1 MSQEQDQR
9 ANGGAGA
16 ERESMPVG
24 GAKPLRFMLRFLRP
38 NALDAV
44 GASFALLLA
53 SAAHLITPLLIRYA
67 IDSGIARRR
76 SDTVLL
82 ATGGLVAVAVGRG
95 LFTFLQGYWAERA
108 SQGLA
113 YNLREALFA
122 RVQRLSFSYYD
133 RSSTGELVTRLTDD
147 VDQIRNFIGGGA
159 SQFGAAALMLLGS
172 LILLLELNWRLSL
185 VAFVM
190 IAAIFLLLRYFTRN
204 VEPLYGEI
212 QQRLGRLNAILH
224 EDLVGA
230 RIIRT
235 FGREGYESAR
245 YRASSD
251 PLLEKNLAAIR
262 AFSNNFPLIL
272 LFTNLGTLA
281 VVWYGGIEIIDG
293 SFTIGGFVAFNT
305 YLSFLLLPVLTIG
318 SIAAF
323 AAEARVSSARIR
335 EIFDVPLEIDDAP
348 GAAPL
353 PPVKGEVEFTDVHFR
368 YPGSQREILR
378 GVSFRTPAGMTVA
391 ILGRTGSGKSSML
404 NLLPRFYDVTSG
416 SVCIDGYDIRDVTV
430 ESLRRQIGV
439 VLQDALLFSGSVREN
454 ISYGKPEA
462 AEDEIIEASRAACA
476 DDFIRTLPQGYDTI
490 LSERGIGLS
499 GGQRQRI
506 AIARALLV
514 APRIL
519 LLDDST
525 SAIDAATESIIQEA
539 LNRLISTNRHTTF
552 VIAHRMSTVRN
563 ADMVLLLDAGRIYAH
578 GTHAQLM
585 RESALYNEIIETQ
598 LIAEAEPTD
607 APALVRN
614 SQPAAS

>member
-1 MSQEQDQR
+1 MIQEQEQR
-9 ANGGAGA
+9 ANEGAGA
-16 ERESMPVG
+16 ERVPVPVG

-38 NALDAV
+38 NALDVV
-44 GASFALLLA
+44 GASLAMLLA
-53 SAAHLITPLLIRYA
+53 SAAYLVTPQLIRYA
-67 IDSGIARRR
+67 IDDAIARRR
-76 SDTVLL
+76 SDAVLL

-108 SQGLA
+108 AQGFA

-122 RVQRLSFSYYD
+122 RVQKLSFSYYD
-133 RSSTGELVTRLTDD
+133 RSSTGELITRLTDD
-147 VDQIRNFIGGGA
+147 VDQIRGFISVGA
-159 SQFGAAALMLLGS
+159 VQVGVAALMLLGS
-172 LILLLELNWRLSL
+172 LILLLELNWRLTL
-185 VAFVM
+185 VTFVM
-190 IAAIFLLLRYFTRN
+190 IAAIFLLLRYFTHN
-204 VEPLYGEI
+204 VDPLFGEI
-212 QQRLGRLNAILH
+212 QQRLDRLNAILH

-230 RIIRT
+230 RVIRA
-235 FGREGYESAR
+235 FGREGYESDR
-245 YRASSD
+245 YRANSD
-251 PLLEKNLAAIR
+251 VLLEKNVAAIR
-262 AFSNNFPLIL
+262 AVSNTFPLIL

-281 VVWYGGIEIIDG
+281 VVWYGGTQIIEG
-293 SFTIGGFVAFNT
+293 SFTVGGFVAFNT
-305 YLSFLLLPVLTIG
+305 YLTFLLLPVVTLG

-323 AAEARVSSARIR
+323 AAQARVSSVRIH
-335 EIFDVPLEIDDAP
+335 EIFDIPLEIQDAP

-353 PPVKGEVEFTDVHFR
+353 PPVRGEVEFMDVHFR
-368 YPGSQREILR
+368 YPGSEREILR
-378 GVSFRTPAGMTVA
+378 GVSFRTPPGMIVA

-439 VLQDALLFSGSVREN
+439 VLQDSLLFSGSVREN

-476 DDFIRTLPQGYDTI
+476 DEFIRMLPQGYDTI
-490 LSERGIGLS
+490 LSERGIDLS

-525 SAIDAATESIIQEA
+525 SAVDAATESIIQEA
-539 LNRLISTNRHTTF
+539 LNRLISMNRHTIF
-552 VIAHRMSTVRN
+552 IIAHRMSTVRK
-563 ADMVLLLDAGRIYAH
+563 ADMVLLLDDGRIHAH

-598 LIAEAEPTD
+598 LIAGADSTNT
-607 APALVRN
+607 PALVCD

>member
-1 MSQEQDQR
+1 
-9 ANGGAGA
+9 
-16 ERESMPVG
+16 V
-24 GAKPLRFMLRFLRP
+24 
-38 NALDAV
+38 V
-44 GASFALLLA
+44 GASVALLLA
-53 SAAHLITPLLIRYA
+53 SLSYLITPQLFRYA

-76 SDTVLL
+76 SETILL

-95 LFTFLQGYWAERA
+95 LFTFLEGYWAERA
-108 SQGLA
+108 SQGFA

-122 RVQRLSFSYYD
+122 RIQRLSFSYYD

-147 VDQIRNFIGGGA
+147 VEQIRSFIGHGA
-159 SQFGAAALMLLGS
+159 VQLGAAVLMLLGS

-190 IAAIFLLLRYFTRN
+190 IAAIYLLLRYFARN
-204 VEPLYGEI
+204 VEPLFDEI
-212 QQRLGRLNAILH
+212 RQRLGRLNSILH
-224 EDLVGA
+224 EDLIGA
-230 RIIRT
+230 RIIRA
-235 FGREGYESAR
+235 FGREDHESTR
-245 YRASSD
+245 YHASNNV
-251 PLLEKNLAAIR
+251 LLEKNLVAIR
-262 AFSNNFPLIL
+262 ATSNNVPLIL
-272 LFTNLGTLA
+272 LCTNLATLA

-293 SFTIGGFVAFNT
+293 SFTIGGFVAFNA
-305 YLSFLLLPVLTIG
+305 YLSFLLVPVLTIG
-318 SIAAF
+318 SIAIF
-323 AAEARVSSARIR
+323 ATQARISSARIR
-335 EIFDVPLEIDDAP
+335 EIFDIPLEIHDTP

-353 PPVKGEVEFTDVHFR
+353 PPVKGEVELTDVHFR

-391 ILGRTGSGKSSML
+391 ILGRTGSGKSSLL

-416 SVCIDGYDIRDVTV
+416 RVCIDGYDIRDVTV

-462 AEDEIIEASRAACA
+462 TEEEIIEASRAASA
-476 DDFIRTLPQGYDTI
+476 DEFIRMLPQGYDTI
-490 LSERGIGLS
+490 LNERGIGLS

-525 SAIDAATESIIQEA
+525 SAVDAATESIIQEA
-539 LNRLISTNRHTTF
+539 LNKLISMSRHTTF
-552 VIAHRMSTVRN
+552 IIAHRISTVRN
-563 ADMVLLLDAGRIYAH
+563 ADIVLLLDEGRIHAQ
-578 GTHAQLM
+578 GTHAQLI

-598 LIAEAEPTD
+598 LIAEVETND

>member
-1 MSQEQDQR
+1 MSQKQDER
-9 ANGGAGA
+9 ANAK
-16 ERESMPVG
+16 REPVLTG
-24 GAKPLRFMLRFLRP
+24 DTKPLRFVLRFLRP
-38 NALDAV
+38 NALHVV
-44 GASFALLLA
+44 GASVALLLA
-53 SAAHLITPLLIRYA
+53 SLSYLITPQLFRYA

-76 SDTVLL
+76 SETILL

-95 LFTFLQGYWAERA
+95 LFTFLEGYWAERA
-108 SQGLA
+108 SQGFA

-122 RVQRLSFSYYD
+122 RIQRLSFSYYD

-147 VDQIRNFIGGGA
+147 VEQIRSFIGHGA
-159 SQFGAAALMLLGS
+159 VQLGAAVLMLLGS

-185 VAFVM
+185 VAFLM
-190 IAAIFLLLRYFTRN
+190 IAAIYLLLRYFARN
-204 VEPLYGEI
+204 VEPLFDEI
-212 QQRLGRLNAILH
+212 RQRLGRLNSILH
-224 EDLVGA
+224 EDLIGA

-235 FGREGYESAR
+235 FGREDHESTR
-245 YRASSD
+245 YHASNNV
-251 PLLEKNLAAIR
+251 LLEKNLVAIR
-262 AFSNNFPLIL
+262 ATSNNVPLIL
-272 LFTNLGTLA
+272 LCTNLATLA

-293 SFTIGGFVAFNT
+293 SFTIGGFVAFNA
-305 YLSFLLLPVLTIG
+305 YLSFLLVPVLTIG
-318 SIAAF
+318 SIAIF
-323 AAEARVSSARIR
+323 ATQARISSARIR
-335 EIFDVPLEIDDAP
+335 EIFDIPLEIHDTP

-353 PPVKGEVEFTDVHFR
+353 PPVKGEVELTDVHFR

-391 ILGRTGSGKSSML
+391 ILGRTGSGKSSLL

-416 SVCIDGYDIRDVTV
+416 RVCIDGYDIRDVTV

-462 AEDEIIEASRAACA
+462 TEEEIIEASRAASA
-476 DDFIRTLPQGYDTI
+476 DEFIRMLPQGYDTI
-490 LSERGIGLS
+490 LNERGIGLS

-525 SAIDAATESIIQEA
+525 SAVDAATESIIQEA
-539 LNRLISTNRHTTF
+539 LNKLISMSRHTTF
-552 VIAHRMSTVRN
+552 IIAHRISTVRN
-563 ADMVLLLDAGRIYAH
+563 ADIVLLLDEGRIHAQ
-578 GTHAQLM
+578 GTHAQLI

-598 LIAEAEPTD
+598 LIAEVETND